1 MNNYH
6 DNLSGISQ
14 WIAACPPDDDGE
26 LLAVAREIL
35 HQHFPDCAPLRIGET
50 CGIAWA
56 LLASPAVGVNGYV
69 LIPAEGHPWSG
80 GLPAGFDRHLDVHG
94 GLTYQQFPIIGF
106 DTGHGYDYW
115 PPEYDPIGV
124 CATMF
129 RRHHPDWIYWTVDM
143 VEAETRQLARQI
155 AAQTTPS
162 LELGGSR

>member
-26 LLAVAREIL
+26 LLTVAREIL
-35 HQHFPDCAPLRIGET
+35 HQHFPDRAPLRIGET

-80 GLPAGFDRHLDVHG
+80 GLPAGFDRRLDVHG

-106 DTGHGYDYW
+106 DTGQYCDYW
-115 PPEYDPIGV
+115 PPEYDPIGMY
-124 CATMF
+124 ATV
-129 RRHHPDWIYWTVDM
+129 PPGPGWIHWTVDM

-155 AAQTTPS
+155 AALTTPS